1 MNLKTLQA
9 MMALAIAVP
18 AGAWAA
24 SPVIGT
30 AMTNGSFRVDQ
41 ATVRGNATLFE
52 GSVLETA
59 AASSAVQ
66 LSNGTRLELS
76 ADSRGRLYGDR
87 LVLEKGQGEL
97 AESNQYRLEALGL
110 QVEPVN
116 SASRG
121 RISVGGNQVLVA
133 ALDGSFRIRN
143 AAGQI
148 VANVPAGATLSF
160 EPQAGAA
167 NSTKLTGCLENQ
179 DGHYVLTDEV
189 TNLTVELGGPGL
201 SPEAGNRVEVTGAM
215 DPTATPVKQ
224 ASQYIQV
231 SQVRQLNKGCG
242 NGGAIAAAAG
252 AGGAAA
258 GGGILGL
265 SGTTVAVIGGVAA
278 AAAVGGL
285 AAADA
290 LPGQSRGTVSR

>member
-1 MNLKTLQA
+1 MNLKNLQA
-9 MMALAIAVP
+9 MVALAIAVP
-18 AGAWAA
+18 AGTWAA

-59 AASSAVQ
+59 TASSAVQ

-87 LVLEKGQGEL
+87 LILEKGQGEL
-97 AESNQYRLEALGL
+97 AESNQYRFEALGL
-110 QVEPVN
+110 WVEPVN
-116 SASRG
+116 STSRG
-121 RISVGGNQVLVA
+121 RIAVGGNQVLVA

-143 AAGQI
+143 SAGQI
-148 VANVPAGATLSF
+148 VANLPAGTTLSF
-160 EPQAGAA
+160 EPQVADRNAA
-167 NSTKLTGCLENQ
+167 RVTGCLETQ
-179 DGHYVLTDEV
+179 EGHYVLTDEV
-189 TNLTVELGGPGL
+189 TNLTVELGGAGL
-201 SPEAGNRVEVTGAM
+201 ASEAGNRVEITGAM

-224 ASQYIQV
+224 ASQYIRV

-242 NGGAIAAAAG
+242 NNGAIAAAAG
-252 AGGAAA
+252 AGGASA
-258 GGGILGL
+258 GGGILGV
-265 SGTTVAVIGGVAA
+265 SVTTVAVIGGVAA

-290 LPGQSRGTVSR
+290 LPGQGGTVSR